1 MDCSTLSPHLVPTDR
16 SVGKLVDIIIF
27 LMHRH
32 LDVYDDN
39 WIVTGMMLLMLVMTM
54 MLMIVLMTDDEC
66 SIHAGAR
73 GPQRTPVSLINCYLT
88 IHGIH
93 CTIETTIHS
102 SSQYTIVTIV
112 MHCLRMLFTW
122 SYCPLQ
128 LKMQ

>member
-66 SIHAGAR
+66 SIHAG
-73 GPQRTPVSLINCYLT
+73 GPQ
-88 IHGIH
+88 H
-93 CTIETTIHS
+93 
-102 SSQYTIVTIV
+102 
-112 MHCLRMLFTW
+112 LRRPQAHTG
-122 SYCPLQ
+122 LQ
-128 LKMQ
+128 SH